1 MSKLSLKVSYLNPIS
16 FPRVIQKAA
25 NHIHAAGRDKIDG
38 SHVLIEIMDEPE
50 CFAAFFIE
58 SQDISRLDMISSISN
73 IDKPETN
80 TATSELDD
88 DQDLS
93 TTSRKN
99 QAKDKD
105 PLHLYAADLIAR
117 AREGKL
123 TL

>member
-1 MSKLSLKVSYLNPIS
+1 
-16 FPRVIQKAA
+16 
-25 NHIHAAGRDKIDG
+25 
-38 SHVLIEIMDEPE
+38 MDEPE

-105 PLHLYAADLIAR
+105 PLHLYEADLIAR